1 MNTYWFFDSAL
12 KRDTCGAKN
21 IPGKLIKDSCNP
33 LFVEGINEPL
43 EKPWEQQ
50 IGNGYPNV
58 FYDPLVHKFRCY
70 YTAFLAKDTN
80 QSASIQTYNAK
91 ERRTTA
97 ILYAESENGL
107 QWVKPSLGIV
117 EYQSSKEN
125 NILALSTHGAG
136 VLLDL
141 VENDPQKRYKI
152 ISRDDRG
159 PLNIH
164 VAFSD
169 DGIHFDNWTTVIDD
183 PHFPGDTHNFA
194 LRDPVS
200 GRYLLFTRSF
210 SREMRVEVRLES
222 DDFLHW
228 TNAKQVLS
236 GLDMDDQVYGMP
248 VFCQDGLYWGL
259 AEIFYAGDS
268 SNDHYDHV
276 EVELCYSGDGVRWNR
291 IAPGRPFIANGAIDS
306 YDFGCCYAA
315 SPVRDG
321 MDYRFYYMG
330 GNGTHYDLKHNG
342 LCLGTIKRNRLAG
355 VAARNEDMFTYQ
367 TRLLSFDNKRTG
379 LCVDVTN
386 GCIRYEALDKEG
398 KVILGLSKDDCYPI
412 VTSSNHAALRW
423 QNEKAPEGACM
434 LKFYCNNA
442 VLYSIAGDITIHP
455 VHPL

>member
-125 NILALSTHGAG
+125 NILALSTHGAS
-136 VLLDL
+136 V
-141 VENDPQKRYKI
+141 
-152 ISRDDRG
+152 
-159 PLNIH
+159 
-164 VAFSD
+164 
-169 DGIHFDNWTTVIDD
+169 
-183 PHFPGDTHNFA
+183 
-194 LRDPVS
+194 
-200 GRYLLFTRSF
+200 
-210 SREMRVEVRLES
+210 
-222 DDFLHW
+222 
-228 TNAKQVLS
+228 
-236 GLDMDDQVYGMP
+236 
-248 VFCQDGLYWGL
+248 
-259 AEIFYAGDS
+259 
-268 SNDHYDHV
+268 
-276 EVELCYSGDGVRWNR
+276 
-291 IAPGRPFIANGAIDS
+291 
-306 YDFGCCYAA
+306 
-315 SPVRDG
+315 
-321 MDYRFYYMG
+321 
-330 GNGTHYDLKHNG
+330 
-342 LCLGTIKRNRLAG
+342 
-355 VAARNEDMFTYQ
+355 
-367 TRLLSFDNKRTG
+367 
-379 LCVDVTN
+379 
-386 GCIRYEALDKEG
+386 
-398 KVILGLSKDDCYPI
+398 GLSKDDCYPI